1 MINFIKIQNLV
12 NFRIRYNDSN
22 LRKEPKFVVF
32 FTQLLALFKFC
43 HACKHDRPL
52 VEVAANGTMAEV
64 TSTCGNCGNTSKWFS
79 QPNMTGTKIP
89 AGNFLLSYGILV
101 AGTSAT
107 KVLRVFH
114 HMGLKCIALST
125 YFAHQRVGLVMIF
138 NNKLHELLNIN
149 CIFLFAGK
157 VNPWHLH
164 SLEKI
169 SRGAD

>member
-1 MINFIKIQNLV
+1 
-12 NFRIRYNDSN
+12 
-22 LRKEPKFVVF
+22 
-32 FTQLLALFKFC
+32 
-43 HACKHDRPL
+43 
-52 VEVAANGTMAEV
+52 MAEV

-107 KVLRVFH
+107 KVLRVLH